1 MATAQR
7 SRITTANTVHLC
19 GRNLPVQGRVLR
31 SLASR
36 FPPKVATGDV
46 GVEQNP
52 VISTKTWRD
61 VTGGVG
67 VETEEPKEET
77 NSVWYS
83 NLSLRHRAH
92 LVLPALTTQT
102 ASAEAVEIGRIGE
115 FNNSIY
121 ASHDDAVYE
130 YSNSTDA
137 WTSSR
142 DIEDAATDSLTL
154 MLSEK
159 ETLCFATGVNVHYLI
174 DTGWKKDTDN
184 IKFLA
189 EWRDLLWG
197 LDTDGKLY
205 FTSSLGDGS
214 GNFTQTNAKVP
225 LPPEL
230 ITGLLRGPAPSGDA
244 DDALYCATQEGL
256 LIYDNENERFVPTR
270 LYKPSIP
277 PHPDNGKG
285 TTTWRESIYFPS
297 GHGLFRFTPAG
308 VTQISVVGLDQRDG
322 LRSNRR
328 GTIVTMA
335 ASANDLLVGLDASSG
350 GTEEQDINLFHSQG
364 FGRSF
369 FSGQRWNQIG
379 RAKQGIP
386 PVVGWNGRS
395 WEVKWDGGTIGKGID
410 HMLVANAFTRHR
422 LWWAHNKRVYYMPL
436 PVDII
441 NPTQLTSQ
449 DYGSSGFVDYPWFGR
464 EDIPKTAYAL
474 RLQTRNC
481 DDSHTALLQY
491 ALDFDENDSAF
502 VTVATQKKDGEITYP
517 LPLAE
522 DQKGVPFSVIRP
534 RITLSRLGT
543 TPTASPDVVKLSL
556 DYGKVMND
564 LWQFDFTVD
573 LTDERTGY
581 TPTSM
586 GKFIRGLIAAKE
598 NCDFTFR
605 DDPTNEENYWVRVVG
620 YREIAN
626 TGSTSKAQAV
636 VSVVQV
642 VS

>member
-1 MATAQR
+1 MAVAQR

-19 GRNLPVQGRVLR
+19 GRNLPIQGRVLR

-67 VETEEPKEET
+67 VETEEPREET

-92 LVLPALTTQT
+92 LILPSLTTQT
-102 ASAEAVEIGRIGE
+102 ASAEAVDIDRIGE
-115 FNNSIY
+115 LNNSIY
-121 ASHDDAVYE
+121 ASHDNAVYE
-130 YSNSTDA
+130 YSNSADT
-137 WTSSR
+137 WSSVR
-142 DIEDAATDSLTL
+142 PLARAATDSLTL
-154 MLSEK
+154 VLNGSEP
-159 ETLCFATGVNVHYLI
+159 LCFATEQEVDYLI
-174 DTGWKKDTDN
+174 GSSTWARNTTD

-189 EWRDLLWG
+189 EWRGFLWG
-197 LDTDGKLY
+197 LSNAGSLY
-205 FTSSLGDGS
+205 FTSNLGGS
-214 GNFTQTNAKVP
+214 WTLTNATVP
-225 LPPEL
+225 WAEGSA
-230 ITGLLRGPAPSGDA
+230 TQLLRGPDPSGDP
-244 DDALYCATQEGL
+244 DDALCCATQAGL

-277 PHPDNGKG
+277 VHPENGKG

-350 GTEEQDINLFHSQG
+350 GTEEQDLNLLHSQG
-364 FGRSF
+364 FGRSLF
-369 FSGQRWNQIG
+369 NGQRWNQIG
-379 RAKQGIP
+379 QAKTGIP
-386 PVVGWNGRS
+386 PIAGWNGGS
-395 WEVKWDGGTIGKGID
+395 WEIKWDEGTVGKPID
-410 HMLVANAFTRHR
+410 HMLVANAFSRHR
-422 LWWAHNKRVYYMPL
+422 LWWAHNQRVYYMPL
-436 PVDII
+436 PVDIV

-449 DYGSSGFVDYPWFGR
+449 DYGASGFVDYLWFGR

-636 VSVVQV
+636 VSVIQV

>member
-534 RITLSRLGT
+534 RITLNRGT
-543 TPTASPDVVKLSL
+543 VNTSSPDVVKLSL

-636 VSVVQV
+636 VSVIQV